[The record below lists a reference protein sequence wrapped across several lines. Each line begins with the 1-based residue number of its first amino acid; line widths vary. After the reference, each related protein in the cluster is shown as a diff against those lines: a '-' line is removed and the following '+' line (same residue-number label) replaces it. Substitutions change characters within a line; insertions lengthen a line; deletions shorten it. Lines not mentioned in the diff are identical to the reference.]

1 MGHCLRGFVDNIRW
15 TIPVITL
22 VCFTL
27 YGIEG
32 YVVSCRQLSKFE
44 LTSIRIGEELEDP
57 FGYDKNDIRID
68 AIIEDC
74 REEVMV
80 LLESWKKG
88 GEEYYL

>member
-1 MGHCLRGFVDNIRW
+1 
-15 TIPVITL
+15 
-22 VCFTL
+22 
-27 YGIEG
+27 
-32 YVVSCRQLSKFE
+32 
-44 LTSIRIGEELEDP
+44 LEDP

-80 LLESWKKG
+80 LLECWKKG